1 MRQCHH
7 SLFFHVAYYLL
18 FINLHEGCLGAHLYR
33 FSYLLNFFQMHL
45 LSSPVSCSEP
55 WTNPAAAAAP

>member
-33 FSYLLNFFQMHL
+33 FSYLLNFFSNASLVVTSL
-45 LSSPVSCSEP
+45 L
-55 WTNPAAAAAP
+55 